1 MASPRRWLQFSLRG
15 FFVLLTALAVWLG
28 VIVHRAREQ
37 REAVKAIE
45 ALEAS
50 IGYDW
55 QDVQLDPAAPF
66 PIAGPLT
73 PPAPA
78 WLRRLIG
85 DEYFQNAVIVSFF
98 SETDALKS
106 IPHLKR
112 LRKLKT
118 VTVTPFASG
127 ATMDQLR
134 AALPNC
140 KIVVIVF

>member
-1 MASPRRWLQFSLRG
+1 MTSPRRWLQFSLRG
-15 FFVLLTALAVWLG
+15 FFVLLTTLAVWLG

-45 ALEAS
+45 ALEA
-50 IGYDW
+50 IVGYD
-55 QDVQLDPAAPF
+55 
-66 PIAGPLT
+66 T
-73 PPAPA
+73 PPGPA

-85 DEYFQNAVIVSFF
+85 DEYFQNAVDAAIFG
-98 SETDALKS
+98 ETNALKS

-118 VTVTPFASG
+118 VAIIPAASC
-127 ATMDQLR
+127 ATMDQLK

-140 KIVVIVF
+140 KIVVVR

>member
-1 MASPRRWLQFSLRG
+1 MTSRRRWLQFSLWG

-45 ALEAS
+45 ALEA
-50 IGYDW
+50 IVGYDW
-55 QDVQLDPAAPF
+55 QDVSLDPADPF
-66 PIAGPLT
+66 PIDRPLT
-73 PPAPA
+73 PPGLA

-85 DEYFQNAVIVSFF
+85 DECFQNAEDAAIFG
-98 SETDALKS
+98 ETNALKS

-118 VTVTPFASG
+118 VAIVPAVSG
-127 ATMDQLR
+127 ATMDQLK

-140 KIVVIVF
+140 KIVAVR